1 MLATPTTTTASAVA
15 GVRFYKVG
23 KLYHFDISA
32 FPEVRKGDRVIV
44 ETQRGSQMGEVVKFV
59 EGAPQEGGYKPI
71 ERIATPRDLLMQQQW
86 QAKETEAMINC
97 RERAFQLKLPVKI
110 AKAEYNY
117 DGSRLAFFFSS
128 DSEDRA
134 DTKSLL
140 GDMQRLYPDTHVE
153 LRQIGP
159 RDVAKLLGG
168 AGACGLE
175 ERCCSTFLTEFSPIS
190 IKMAKEQG
198 ISLSP
203 DEIAG
208 MCGRL
213 RCCLIYE
220 YEQYLEARKTLPK
233 RNKRIG
239 TPKGQGKVIDLNPLK
254 QTVIVLVEDA
264 RYEFHRDELI
274 PLDELEALTA
284 KAAKPC
290 DRHEGGG
297 CDCGKGR
304 KK

>member
-1 MLATPTTTTASAVA
+1 MTPSATTTHAIV
-15 GVRFYKVG
+15 GVRFYKIG
-23 KLYHFDISA
+23 KLYHFDATS
-32 FPEVRKGDRVIV
+32 FPDVRKGDRVIV
-44 ETQRGSQMGEVVKFV
+44 ETQRGVQMGEVVKFV
-59 EGAPQEGGYKPI
+59 EGSPLEGGYKAI
-71 ERIATPRDLLMQQQW
+71 ERVASPRDLLMQQQW

-97 RERAFQLKLPVKI
+97 RERAHQLALAVKI

-128 DSEDRA
+128 DSEDKA
-134 DTKSLL
+134 DTKSLY
-140 GDMQRLYPDTHVE
+140 GDMQKLYPDTHID

-175 ERCCSTFLTEFSPIS
+175 QRCCSTFLTEFSPIS

-239 TPKGQGKVIDLNPLK
+239 TPRGQGKVIDLNPLK
-254 QTVIVLVEDA
+254 QTVIVIVDDA

-274 PLDELEALTA
+274 PLDELETLAA
-284 KAAKPC
+284 KANKPC
-290 DRHEGGG
+290 DRHESGG

-304 KK
+304 NK